1 MSIFKGSGVA
11 IVTPFKQTEDGNTE
25 IDYDSLQKLIEFH
38 INNST
43 DSIIICGTT
52 GEAATMSEKEHLECI
67 KKCVEFV
74 SGRIPVIAGTGS
86 NNTLKAVR
94 LSKEAEK
101 LGVDGLLC
109 VTPYYNKT
117 NQNGLKLYY
126 KRISDSV
133 DIPIIMYNVPSRT
146 GVNILPSTAIDIAR
160 ACQNVVGI
168 KEASGNIEQVRTIT
182 SSKILD
188 VYSGNDDQIYDV
200 LDSGGIGV
208 ISVLA
213 NIFPKE
219 THDIVMEYLNG
230 NKIKSLEMQKE
241 ALKLIKALFSDVNPI
256 PIKKALELEGMCSGI
271 LREPLIELDQD
282 KTYQLSREIQNYK
295 KHNS

>member
-11 IVTPFKQTEDGNTE
+11 IVTPFKQINNGNSI
-25 IDYDSLQKLIEFH
+25 IDYESLERLIEFH
-38 INNST
+38 ISNGT

-52 GEAATMSEKEHLECI
+52 GEAATMTEKEHSECI
-67 KKCVEFV
+67 RKCVEYV
-74 SGRIPVIAGTGS
+74 NGRVPVIAGTGS
-86 NNTLKAVR
+86 NNTLTAIK
-94 LSKEAEK
+94 LSKDAEYN
-101 LGVDGLLC
+101 GVDGLLC

-126 KRISDSV
+126 KRIADSV
-133 DIPIIMYNVPSRT
+133 SIPIIMYNVPSRT
-146 GVNILPSTAIDIAR
+146 GVNILPSTAIDIAKDND
-160 ACQNVVGI
+160 NVVAI

-182 SSKILD
+182 DSKVLD

-200 LDSGGIGV
+200 LDNGGIGV

-230 NKIKSLEMQKE
+230 NKLKSLKMQKE
-241 ALKLIKALFSDVNPI
+241 ALQLVKALFSDVNPI
-256 PIKKALELEGMCSGI
+256 PVKKAIELEGMCSGI
-271 LREPLIELDQD
+271 VREPLIELDKE
-282 KTYQLSREIQNYK
+282 KTLVLEREINNYR
-295 KHNS
+295 NRS